1 MRYKTTFQT
10 PKGTAFL
17 SHQANNGIQPK
28 LNAVCLFYPILFDR
42 CRFRNFSQITVLSAQ
57 RETALLFFVSV
68 LLLGH
73 THDALD
79 SCQDFDGPN
88 GIRVVFSQ
96 QRQSL
101 FIDGPE

>member
-28 LNAVCLFYPILFDR
+28 LNAMCLFYPILFDR

-57 RETALLFFVSV
+57 REEAFCIKRQDASFALAGKCDES
-68 LLLGH
+68 
-73 THDALD
+73 
-79 SCQDFDGPN
+79 
-88 GIRVVFSQ
+88 RKY
-96 QRQSL
+96 
-101 FIDGPE
+101 

>member
-57 RETALLFFVSV
+57 PEGWLFLFLGMEFAQAGIEGSV
-68 LLLGH
+68 VN
-73 THDALD
+73 D
-79 SCQDFDGPN
+79 C
-88 GIRVVFSQ
+88 R
-96 QRQSL
+96 
-101 FIDGPE
+101 